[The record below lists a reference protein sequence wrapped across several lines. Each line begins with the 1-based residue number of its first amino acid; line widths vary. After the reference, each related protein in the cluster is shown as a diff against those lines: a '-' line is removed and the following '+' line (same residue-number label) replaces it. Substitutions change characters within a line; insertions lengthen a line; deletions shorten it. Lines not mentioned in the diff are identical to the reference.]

1 MSIKANSKASG
12 PIRRDPEWEQRA
24 KDALA
29 RLAKHKYALV
39 RKPRSEQ

>member
-1 MSIKANSKASG
+1 MGLKANSKASG
-12 PIRRDPEWEQRA
+12 PVRHNAEWEQRA

-29 RLAKHKYALV
+29 RLAKHKHALI